1 MSNPTNNTSENN
13 PKGSNIPLIIA
24 VLVVIVGIVL
34 MLQPACKSGEEL
46 VGNKCLIKCDDGKTR
61 VGEICTTTAQR
72 IPCKGNEDRVGDK
85 CLAQCDNGKTRVGE
99 ICTTTALMRI
109 PCTGNEDRVGDECLA
124 QCPAGISRNIFTRL
138 CDVPRGRDG
147 VECKSNEEL
156 YLFNCVEKCG
166 DNKKRGLNGLC
177 ETQKG
182 INGIKCIWNE
192 ELYGF
197 TCRKKM

>member
-34 MLQPACKSGEEL
+34 ILQPACKSGEELVGNKCLIKCDDGKTRIGEICTTQCKSGEEL

-138 CDVPRGRDG
+138 CDVPKGRNG

-156 YLFNCVEKCG
+156 YLFNCVEKY
-166 DNKKRGLNGLC
+166 R
-177 ETQKG
+177 
-182 INGIKCIWNE
+182 
-192 ELYGF
+192 
-197 TCRKKM
+197 